1 MDKNTALLK
10 ANIEYRPT
18 LVKICFHKGFQKQT
32 CVTKCVKIRTK
43 EYELNRKQAK
53 YKYLILYWFT
63 QTKLRPVLLYVG
75 FTNQNL
81 ITNKYFVLSLLTTT
95 VFFRPFLAQP

>member
-18 LVKICFHKGFQKQT
+18 LVKRCFHKGFQKKT

-53 YKYLILYWFT
+53 
-63 QTKLRPVLLYVG
+63 
-75 FTNQNL
+75 
-81 ITNKYFVLSLLTTT
+81 
-95 VFFRPFLAQP
+95 